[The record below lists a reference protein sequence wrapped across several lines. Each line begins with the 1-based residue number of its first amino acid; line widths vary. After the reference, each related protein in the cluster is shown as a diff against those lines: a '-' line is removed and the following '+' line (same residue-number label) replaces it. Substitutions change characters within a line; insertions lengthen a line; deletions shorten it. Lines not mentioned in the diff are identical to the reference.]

1 MLIREPAGQPA
12 GTHDA
17 DQAAHLEV
25 GCLKGR
31 EAKDAAHKTRHQQD
45 EHHNAAR
52 EHPGDEHGDPDAEAR
67 GLDNFFERELGKR
80 LAFAHLLEDR
90 RFLKEAAQ
98 INRDQTEDA
107 ADHER
112 NAPGPVGK
120 FRRRVDEV
128 HQERNEGTE
137 QNAAGDAT
145 REKADKGV
153 LVAGRC
159 VFMNEDPSARQFAA
173 DRDALANSNENQKE
187 RSSITD
193 RFVRRNYRERE
204 GRDDHQRNRE
214 HEHVLSA
221 ELVAEVSHH
230 DAAER
235 AGEITGGKSAVSV
248 QHGPELTDPCG
259 EEVLGNNLR
268 EEEHDDEVVKLQ
280 DPAER

>member
-1 MLIREPAGQPA
+1 M
-12 GTHDA
+12 
-17 DQAAHLEV
+17 
-25 GCLKGR
+25 
-31 EAKDAAHKTRHQQD
+31 
-45 EHHNAAR
+45 
-52 EHPGDEHGDPDAEAR
+52 
-67 GLDNFFERELGKR
+67 
-80 LAFAHLLEDR
+80 
-90 RFLKEAAQ
+90 
-98 INRDQTEDA
+98 
-107 ADHER
+107 
-112 NAPGPVGK
+112 
-120 FRRRVDEV
+120 
-128 HQERNEGTE
+128 
-137 QNAAGDAT
+137 
-145 REKADKGV
+145 
-153 LVAGRC
+153 AGRC

-259 EEVLGNNLR
+259 EEVLGNNLC